1 MSSPQLPA
9 SSAQDDVFNE
19 EVSLLL
25 PARLVV
31 DGKVLGSAV
40 RQWRSPPYLSR
51 PPINKLGGGQM
62 ADAIMHF
69 FPRTKEQYEA
79 SIAAVHPSRSTLP
92 KGQIFHAAGPTTGG
106 WRIVAI
112 HDSKE
117 SWERFRD
124 STLLPQMQKGIP
136 GGFTGPP
143 QENGFEVHNV
153 QK

>member
-1 MSSPQLPA
+1 VVHKQQFPKPPAPPEIILPWINHQA
-9 SSAQDDVFNE
+9 LKRAAAEIPKLRPTMMEPDPEVEIGEGE
-19 EVSLLL
+19 E
-25 PARLVV
+25 R
-31 DGKVLGSAV
+31 
-40 RQWRSPPYLSR
+40 PY
-51 PPINKLGGGQM
+51 
-62 ADAIMHF
+62 F
-69 FPRTKEQYEA
+69 FPSGTKEQYEA

-106 WRIVAI
+106 WQIVAI

-143 QENGFEVHNV
+143 QENGFEVHNL